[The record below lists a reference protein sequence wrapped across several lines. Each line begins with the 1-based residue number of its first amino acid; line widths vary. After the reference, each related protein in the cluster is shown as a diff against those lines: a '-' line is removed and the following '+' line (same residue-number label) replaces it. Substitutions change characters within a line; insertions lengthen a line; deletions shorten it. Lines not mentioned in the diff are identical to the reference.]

1 LIGGLAGR
9 VPHVGITAVLDAQD
23 LLLGQVEAVEDGA
36 VEWVHH
42 LRLHPLYKEGGIQGD
57 GPRVPGHRDQ
67 CQDQNE
73 LSNATPSAPFT
84 THSTCHFYD
93 MFFGFNQTEC
103 FSQENVYIFPY
114 SNH

>member
-57 GPRVPGHRDQ
+57 GP
-67 CQDQNE
+67 
-73 LSNATPSAPFT
+73 
-84 THSTCHFYD
+84 
-93 MFFGFNQTEC
+93 
-103 FSQENVYIFPY
+103 
-114 SNH
+114 

>member
-42 LRLHPLYKEGGIQGD
+42 LRLHPLYKE
-57 GPRVPGHRDQ
+57 
-67 CQDQNE
+67 
-73 LSNATPSAPFT
+73 
-84 THSTCHFYD
+84 
-93 MFFGFNQTEC
+93 
-103 FSQENVYIFPY
+103 
-114 SNH
+114 